1 MGYPNTLAF
10 LVLLLWPIVAVA
22 AFRVLGPARGLVVTL
37 VAAHLLLPTGLAR
50 FELPILPSMD
60 KYTIPSFAALGIAIL
75 FYRPQL
81 RLWPQS
87 RFARL
92 LIVLYVIGPL
102 FTTLGNLDPITW
114 GPLWLPGMQL
124 KEVPALMLQQIAT
137 LAPFILGRSLLT
149 GEDGLRILTW
159 TLVLSALAYSLPML
173 LEVRLSPQLN
183 TWIYGYFQ
191 HDFIQMMRG
200 DGFRPIVFLD
210 HGLWAALLVSTAIM
224 AICVLLRSGGPEAPV
239 FRSVLI
245 LLWLLVVL
253 VACKSVASIIYVLL
267 IGPIILFA
275 SFRMQ
280 VRIAALLG
288 ILAFSYPLARGL
300 GFVPTTT
307 MVRLAEDISNPL
319 RAQSLEYRFDNEEV
333 LVERASER
341 PLFGWGIWGRNHVY
355 DSVSGRVMT
364 VTDGRWI
371 VTMGGFGWVGFIAEF
386 GLMLLP
392 LLHLWFRRAAQSPL
406 AAGQALILAVIMVD
420 QLPNAS
426 FTPITFLYAGALLGW
441 AERPEAKAAQDGTAK
456 RTPAIPV
463 LLGGPRGPS
472 RPSSVI

>member
-1 MGYPNTLAF
+1 M
-10 LVLLLWPIVAVA
+10 AVA

-50 FELPILPSMD
+50 FELPVLPSMD

-75 FYRPQL
+75 FYRPLL

-87 RFARL
+87 WFARL
-92 LIVLYVIGPL
+92 FIILYVIGPL

-124 KEVPALMLQQIAT
+124 KEVPALMLRQIAT
-137 LAPFILGRSLLT
+137 LAPFILGRSLLA
-149 GEDGLRILTW
+149 GEDGLRLLTW

-224 AICVLLRSGGPEAPV
+224 AVCILLRSGGAEAPV
-239 FRSVLI
+239 LRIALMLFWLLAVLI
-245 LLWLLVVL
+245 
-253 VACKSVASIIYVLL
+253 ACKSLASIIYVLL
-267 IGPIILFA
+267 ICPIILFA

-288 ILAFSYPLARGL
+288 IMAFSYPLARGL

-307 MVRLAEDISNPL
+307 MVRLAEDISNPT
-319 RAQSLEYRFDNEEV
+319 RAQSLEYRFNNEEV

-341 PLFGWGIWGRNHVY
+341 PLFGWGIWGRNHVH
-355 DSVSGRVMT
+355 DPVSGRIMT

-386 GLMLLP
+386 GLMLIP
-392 LLHLWFRRAAQSPL
+392 LLNLWSRRSAQTSL

-420 QLPNAS
+420 QIPNAS

-441 AERPEAKAAQDGTAK
+441 AERPEAKTAK
-456 RTPAIPV
+456 NRTVNRTPTIPV
-463 LLGGPRGPS
+463 LLGGHGGPA
-472 RPSSVI
+472 RPPSII